1 MIIRSLKKIIGT
13 SRDVPWGNGNSRR
26 FLIEQDGMGYSMT
39 DTITKAG
46 TRSLL
51 EYKNHLEA
59 CYCIE
64 GSGEVHNTKTG
75 EIHSI
80 SPGTMYAL
88 DKNDEHYL
96 ITKDEDLRLVCVFS
110 PALKGNE
117 SHKLAGS
124 ASSAY

>member
-1 MIIRSLKKIIGT
+1 MIIRCLDKIIGT
-13 SRDVPWGNGNSRR
+13 SRDVEWGNGNSRR
-26 FLIEQDGMGYSMT
+26 FLIEKDGMSYSLT

-46 TRSLL
+46 TKSLL

-64 GSGEVHNTKTG
+64 GTGEVHDIKTG
-75 EIHSI
+75 EVHQI

-88 DKNDEHYL
+88 NENDAHYL
-96 ITKDEDLRLVCVFS
+96 IAKDEDLRLVCVFS

-117 SHKLAGS
+117 SHKLADTQ
-124 ASSAY
+124 SSAY

>member
-13 SRDVPWGNGNSRR
+13 SRDVDWGNGKSRR
-26 FLIEQDGMGYSMT
+26 FLIERDGMGYSMT

-64 GSGEVHNTKTG
+64 GSGEVHNTQTG
-75 EIHSI
+75 EIHVI

-96 ITKDEDLRLVCVFS
+96 VTKDEDLRLVCVFS

-117 SHKLAGS
+117 SHKLNGLE
-124 ASSAY
+124 SSAY